1 MNSRNKFIIGILV
14 MLTVVL
20 VIEYRMPRHFQWQPT
35 FSHVDPQPFGCLVF
49 DSVMKATMPNG
60 YAIENRSLRQIFADD
75 SVATSPKSI
84 LIITNESFS
93 ERDCNY
99 ILQLASEGH
108 TLMVATSI
116 PYDWSDTLG
125 FDTKWN
131 SLFRLQDVAG
141 KAPSKALVAWEQDS
155 LYAHHPLSLHVYSQ
169 MIERT
174 MQPSDSIPSQV
185 LMTFVSLDDDED
197 DDDEDVEQKPNALA
211 VSYPIGKG
219 EFILVSAPLLLTNYT
234 MVSSDGWV
242 LIGRLM
248 DRLKQHPVIR
258 TEAYMSITA
267 QQESTPF
274 YVFLREPPLR
284 WALYLT
290 LLAILL
296 FCIFTA
302 RRRQRAIPVV
312 QKPQNHN
319 LEFVRLIGTLYWQD
333 HWNPGLL
340 AKKLSYTTEE
350 IRRQTGIDI
359 TVSDSA
365 PNGPIARLARHT
377 GIDEQE
383 LTLLLKNIREAASG
397 NYIVTDAELKT
408 YIKELNRIQQSL

>member
-1 MNSRNKFIIGILV
+1 MSSRNKFIIGILV
-14 MLTVVL
+14 MLAVVL

-49 DSVMKATMPNG
+49 DSVMKDTMPNG

-197 DDDEDVEQKPNALA
+197 DDDEEVEQKPNALA

-234 MVSSDGWV
+234 MVSSDGWALV
-242 LIGRLM
+242 GRLM
-248 DRLKQHPVIR
+248 DRLKQNPVIR

-408 YIKELNRIQQSL
+408 YIKELNRIQHSL

>member
-1 MNSRNKFIIGILV
+1 
-14 MLTVVL
+14 
-20 VIEYRMPRHFQWQPT
+20 
-35 FSHVDPQPFGCLVF
+35 
-49 DSVMKATMPNG
+49 
-60 YAIENRSLRQIFADD
+60 
-75 SVATSPKSI
+75 
-84 LIITNESFS
+84 
-93 ERDCNY
+93 
-99 ILQLASEGH
+99 
-108 TLMVATSI
+108 MVATSI

-174 MQPSDSIPSQV
+174 MQPSDTIPSQV

-197 DDDEDVEQKPNALA
+197 DDDENVEQKPNALA

-219 EFILVSAPLLLTNYT
+219 EFILVSAQLLLTNYT
-234 MVSSDGWV
+234 MVSSDGWA

-350 IRRQTGIDI
+350 IRRQN
-359 TVSDSA
+359 VRLSA
-365 PNGPIARLARHT
+365 D
-377 GIDEQE
+377 DEE
-383 LTLLLKNIREAASG
+383 LLKQIREYAYG
-397 NYIVTDAELKT
+397 NYVIPDKTLK
-408 YIKELNRIQQSL
+408 YYVNELNRILQSL